1 MSRSVVL
8 CVCGLLAS
16 AVLLQAADVAWMANP
31 ANGVWST
38 SEPNWDGGVVWP
50 NNMGHTAV
58 FGDSTQ
64 RAITVGEAIRLG
76 AIRFTADGYRL
87 TGDSLTFTGA
97 SPFIATEGAG
107 VTSRLE
113 TAIHAE
119 MPLSKTG
126 AGMLCLGAAAYAGE
140 TNMQDLAVAEG
151 VLQIEE
157 GRTLCLSGVQSVA
170 AGAAYVQTG
179 GTNLL
184 LSGGDILV
192 LGDGTAAQP
201 ASFEITGGV
210 WHARA
215 TAISDGVNA
224 RVVLGREQDAWFRIA
239 DSADVWT
246 VVIEMTELAAGRSAT
261 LQLDGGK
268 LTLAR
273 MGGTGGANG
282 THSRLLLNGT
292 ELYPER
298 SNSAFISG
306 MTEALMQ
313 AGGLRVN
320 IPGGKFYKTSQS
332 FMHDPALGTT
342 LDGGLTKIGAGD
354 LYLQADSS
362 YTGTNRIEQGKVFIA
377 ASNALG
383 TGPVEVGMAGNSAVL
398 VGDGDG
404 KNIFVMLTN
413 TVTFG
418 VNGSVATANGGSLEL
433 KNVVFDTG
441 GEQIKAGGHTSTG
454 TGTVRLALDPATTTK
469 VFNVFVYDRNN
480 LELDGGTVIEQIDPL
495 PDNPRVEVRYGSRL
509 RVADAVLNVPGLY
522 LNVAGG
528 EYLQEAGEATFRFA
542 HGTASPP
549 NDVAPLEPVGIV
561 LNGGALTFAESP
573 MFNLNT
579 VRSTRTIINGGH
591 LRAGQVNLSK
601 SQRRDEQLTHLLELH
616 GGVLEADEIRY
627 DGGIL
632 AVEPATLRLNGGTL
646 KVAQTSTATNDFIS
660 INRVNLLSIYLG
672 SGGFVCD
679 TAGMNAS
686 IHQSLEADPLLGA
699 IPDGGL
705 RKLGEGC
712 LTLTQPLVSSGP
724 VTVEQGTLRLA
735 QAWFAGKTIE
745 VQDGGTLELGG
756 GGISNAAI
764 HVAAGGTLRLTEA
777 APEAEIINGSFEVY
791 NPPTITA
798 THRYQPT
805 GTGWTFSGNNTS
817 GIQANGSG
825 FSNHPD
831 YHTTNGTVTA
841 FVKQGTIQRD
851 FNVSRDGTY
860 RLSFEQA
867 TRNGY
872 SSWAR
877 NVEVKIDGVKV
888 YTITHGVELHGFLPV
903 EITVSLT
910 AGTHTLTFEG
920 LPCSYN
926 DATVLIDAVRLIGVP
941 ALRFD
946 DEVQGGQFAAVEAE
960 TPVAVTNGSFEIYA
974 PDTFNEY
981 GHNYI
986 PKETGW
992 LFSGNNTSGIQT
1004 NGSAFSDPTPYTTNG
1019 GVTAFIREGS
1029 IQTTFLVE
1037 HVGPHVLSFEQATR
1051 NGFSS
1056 NTRNVEVRVDGVTV
1070 YTVTHDG
1077 YHGFLPVEVPVTLTR
1092 GEHTLEFVGLPTEVD
1107 NLHATVLIDAVS
1119 LKRLNTVRTEG
1130 VTSLY
1135 LSTGSTVI
1143 LDNTSTPYLEYIY
1156 VDGARLNGALRTGTA
1171 GGATVL
1177 GNGRILTKS
1186 GGTII
1191 RIR

>member
-16 AVLLQAADVAWMANP
+16 AVLLQAADVVWMANP

-38 SEPNWDGGVVWP
+38 SEPNWDGGVGWP

-64 RAITVGEAIRLG
+64 RAITVGEALSLG

-119 MPLSKTG
+119 TPLSKTG
-126 AGMLCLGAAAYAGE
+126 AGTLCLGAAAYAGE
-140 TNMQDLAVAEG
+140 TNVQDLAVAEG

-184 LSGGDILV
+184 LNGGDILV
-192 LGDGTAAQP
+192 LGDGPTAQP

-224 RVVLGREQDAWFRIA
+224 RMVLGREQDAWFRIA

-332 FMHDPALGTT
+332 FTHDPALGTT

-383 TGPVEVGMAGNSAVL
+383 TGPVEMGMADYDAVL
-398 VGDGDG
+398 ASEGGYQ
-404 KNIFVMLTN
+404 
-413 TVTFG
+413 TVTNSITVG
-418 VNGSVATANGGSLEL
+418 RRGSVAAAQGGTLEL
-433 KNVVFDTG
+433 RHLALDTG
-441 GEQIKAGGHTSTG
+441 GEQVKAGGYTGSG
-454 TGTVRLALDPATTTK
+454 TGTVRLVLDPATTTK

-480 LELDGGTVIEQIDPL
+480 LELDGGTVIEQIDSL
-495 PDNPRVEVRYGSRL
+495 PDNSRVEVRYGSRL

-528 EYLQEAGEATFRFA
+528 EYLQEAGEAVFRFA
-542 HGTASPP
+542 HGTT
-549 NDVAPLEPVGIV
+549 NDANNVAPLEPVGIV
-561 LNGGALTFAESP
+561 LNDGSLTFTESP
-573 MFNLNT
+573 MFTPNT

-601 SQRRDEQLTHLLELH
+601 SNRRDERLTHLLELN

-632 AVEPATLRLNGGTL
+632 AVEPAILRLNGGTL

-660 INRVNLLSIYLG
+660 INRVNLLSVYLG

-705 RKLGEGC
+705 RKLGAGC
-712 LTLTQPLVSSGP
+712 LTLTQPLISSGP
-724 VTVEQGTLRLA
+724 VTVEQGSLRLA
-735 QAWFAGKTIE
+735 EAWFADKTIE
-745 VQDGGTLELGG
+745 VQDGGMLELGG

-791 NPPTITA
+791 DAGQLTA
-798 THRYQPT
+798 TVKHKYQPT

-851 FNVSRDGTY
+851 FNVPRDGTY

-877 NVEVKIDGVKV
+877 NVEVKIDDVKV

-941 ALRFD
+941 MLRFD
-946 DEVQGGQFAAVEAE
+946 DEVQSGQFAAVQAE

-992 LFSGNNTSGIQT
+992 IFSGNNTSGIQT
-1004 NGSAFSDPTPYTTNG
+1004 NGSAFSDPTTYTTNG

-1029 IQTTFLVE
+1029 IQTTFRVE
-1037 HVGPHVLSFEQATR
+1037 HAGPHILSFEQATR

-1056 NTRNVEVRVDGVTV
+1056 NTRNVEVRVDGMTV
-1070 YTVTHDG
+1070 HTVTHDG
-1077 YHGFLPVEVPVTLTR
+1077 YHGFLPVEVPVTLMR
-1092 GEHTLEFVGLPTEVD
+1092 GEHTLEFVGLSAGHEF
-1107 NLHATVLIDAVS
+1107 ATVLIDAVS

-1143 LDNTSTPYLEYIY
+1143 LDNTSTLYLEYIY
-1156 VDGARLNGALRTGTA
+1156 VDGVRLNGALRTGTA

-1186 GGTII
+1186 GGTMIQI
-1191 RIR
+1191 R